1 MAVFQNRKYRAAG
14 ASNGIGARYRTMM
27 AKRPFLLFGLPFM
40 SVIVAA
46 SFVLTPAT
54 AIRYERHDR
63 KVRQMT
69 REEELGVGKQ
79 GRKVDIREEYYV
91 RFLRFL
97 GLLFLPY
104 YTLIGLLTR
113 CGCGTEAGREGH
125 RQLGAEAGQEAQGR
139 ERWRS
144 VIGRHGLRQ
153 QEAGLL
159 PALLRRRMGGCP
171 RGGLRGTLSIAI
183 DAQVAHPQGSGL
195 ERASMPPFTSRSI
208 EFALAEYG
216 PEPRTRLPSSISTI
230 VDTRRAVHVN
240 SRVLGHGDGHWRGVT
255 NQKGRDLGNFA
266 FYCFQYRKR
275 GKKHRC
281 YSSGLGAAACLRSG
295 SRSIY
300 QINPGRSVRV
310 PT

>member
-159 PALLRRRMGGCP
+159 PALLRRRMGAAPVVVC
-171 RGGLRGTLSIAI
+171 GG
-183 DAQVAHPQGSGL
+183 PY
-195 ERASMPPFTSRSI
+195 RSPSTPKL
-208 EFALAEYG
+208 LARKD
-216 PEPRTRLPSSISTI
+216 PAWREPRCRLSLLDRSSSPLLNTVQNQGPACRPRSRPSSTH
-230 VDTRRAVHVN
+230 A
-240 SRVLGHGDGHWRGVT
+240 G
-255 NQKGRDLGNFA
+255 
-266 FYCFQYRKR
+266 
-275 GKKHRC
+275 
-281 YSSGLGAAACLRSG
+281 
-295 SRSIY
+295 
-300 QINPGRSVRV
+300 
-310 PT
+310 